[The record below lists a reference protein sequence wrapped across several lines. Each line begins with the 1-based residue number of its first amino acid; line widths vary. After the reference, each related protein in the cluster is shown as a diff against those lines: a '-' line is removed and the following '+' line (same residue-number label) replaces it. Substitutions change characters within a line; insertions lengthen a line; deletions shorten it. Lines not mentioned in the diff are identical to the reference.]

1 MFFTE
6 NRKIL
11 TQLNLVWGVKGYFY
25 DKLGSTDQTI
35 VDCQQFLKE
44 KGVLNSGDYVINV
57 ASVPLEEK
65 GKSNMVKLSQI

>member
-1 MFFTE
+1 VFTE
-6 NRKIL
+6 NRQIL

-35 VDCQQFLKE
+35 VDCQNYLKD
-44 KGVLNSGDYVINV
+44 KGLVNPGDYVINV
-57 ASVPLEEK
+57 ASVPIEEK